1 MNTLLYTLL
10 GIVVLVFSYKI
21 NLFLGLGIT
30 VIGLGLLIYTYIPAF
45 YASKGNQAFA
55 AGDYAQ
61 ARAWYQKVYD
71 TGRAKVKLR
80 VSYAFL
86 LLRTGEEDE
95 AETVLNGIL
104 MYKHLKPEDRNLAK
118 QNRCMV
124 YYKQGCLEEALE
136 DALELFENGYVNTTM
151 YGMIGY
157 FKLLRQDPLEETME
171 FCQEAYEFNNED
183 RDILDNLTMC
193 YWRQGDY
200 EKAEEFSE
208 EVIEGHPQF
217 VEGFYHGAQIQ
228 MKLGNWEKAKEYTER
243 ISSCRR
249 SAMTT
254 VSEEDVS
261 ALQKEIE
268 KQMK

>member
-10 GIVVLVFSYKI
+10 ALVVLVFSYKI

-30 VIGLGLLIYTYIPAF
+30 ALGLGFLVYTYIPAF
-45 YASKGNQAFA
+45 YASKGNQAFV

-61 ARAWYQKVYD
+61 ARDWYKKAYD
-71 TGRAKVKLR
+71 TGRAKIKLR
-80 VSYAFL
+80 ASYAFL
-86 LLRTGEEDE
+86 LLRTGAQEE
-95 AETVLNGIL
+95 AEQVLNSIL
-104 MYKHLKPEDRNLAK
+104 MYKHLKPDDRNLSK
-118 QNRCMV
+118 QYRCMV
-124 YYKQGCLEEALE
+124 YYKQGRLEEAME
-136 DALELFENGYVNTTM
+136 DAIELFESGYKNTAM

-157 FKLLRQDPLEETME
+157 FMLLRQDPLEETME

-193 YWRQGDY
+193 YYRQGDY
-200 EKAEEFSE
+200 EQAEEISK

-228 MKLGNWEKAKEYTER
+228 MRLGNWEKAKEYAR
-243 ISSCRR
+243 QIGSCRR

-254 VSEEDVS
+254 VSEEDVA
-261 ALQKEIE
+261 ALEREIE
-268 KQMK
+268 NHMK